1 MSLLDIIFSI
11 VQAMLI
17 LFIALLVIPMISE
30 KVRKPEKAKRNQT
43 GFTYLD
49 EYKRNMKK

>member
-11 VQAMLI
+11 VQVMLI
-17 LFIALLVIPMISE
+17 LFIALLIFSAIYD
-30 KVRKPEKAKRNQT
+30 KVSNRNQT
-43 GFTYLD
+43 YFPYLD